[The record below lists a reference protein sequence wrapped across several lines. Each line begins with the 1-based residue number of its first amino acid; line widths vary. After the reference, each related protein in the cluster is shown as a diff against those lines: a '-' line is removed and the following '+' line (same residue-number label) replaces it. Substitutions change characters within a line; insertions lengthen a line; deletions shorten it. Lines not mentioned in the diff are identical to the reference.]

1 MAKRLTMRQQLSFKI
16 QNLSD
21 SEVAEAL
28 DLISSIQSTK
38 KQAEE
43 AQDDALISFLEDA
56 QENRRARQAYEWEQA
71 RRRAEVNYYTAVSS
85 GSLK

>member
-28 DLISSIQSTK
+28 DLISSIQSTRK
-38 KQAEE
+38 KEE
-43 AQDDALISFLEDA
+43 AQDDALISFLENA

-85 GSLK
+85 RSLK